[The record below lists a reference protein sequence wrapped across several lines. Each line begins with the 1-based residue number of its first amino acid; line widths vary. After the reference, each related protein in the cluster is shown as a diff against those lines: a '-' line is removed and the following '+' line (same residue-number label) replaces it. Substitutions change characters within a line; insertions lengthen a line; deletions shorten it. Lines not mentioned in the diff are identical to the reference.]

1 LAVCSHDVTAY
12 PGIMRGRTGRVR
24 DAYPVEYERGAH
36 VTQSK
41 PVALWAVPRSISTAF
56 ERVFVERDDFEV
68 LHEPFSASYYY
79 GEDRPSDRFADAEPK
94 ADYSYERVLEDVFRP
109 REQRVFLKDMAY
121 HAKKVLSPEFAS
133 RFVNTFIV
141 RDPKYVLV
149 SLYKMWP
156 DFTLEETGYE
166 DLYRLFRYATDAGE
180 DVAVV
185 DAMTFSENPAG
196 VLAAYC
202 EHLEVPFTAGSLT
215 WESGEVSE
223 WDDWEGWHEDAESST
238 GIEPAERRDPEL
250 PEELEAAY
258 EHCLP
263 YYYELAAHAIPSVAR
278 RSAVG
283 RMEDNREKILLRTE
297 TAIAPHGGDLVD
309 RVVPEEERRERSME
323 AAELQKVPLSA
334 RALSDLQMIS
344 TGVFSPLEGFMLRA
358 EYEGV
363 VEDMRLDGGLA
374 WSLPVILSTD
384 EKKASELSE
393 NALIALVDGTG
404 EPVATM
410 VLRELYGYD
419 KEREARMVYRTTDA
433 DHPGVA
439 ALYRQGDVL
448 LGGEVELLR
457 RPDEG
462 RFPRYYYTPAQLR
475 ASFAE
480 KGWKRIVGF
489 QTRNPVH
496 RAHEY
501 IQKSALESVDGL
513 LLNPLVGETK
523 SDDIP
528 ADVRMRSYE
537 VILDRYYPEDRT
549 MLAVF
554 PAAMRYAGPR
564 EAIFHAICRK
574 NYGCSHFIVG
584 RDHAGVGSYYGTYDA
599 QHIFEEF
606 ESEELGIT
614 PLFFEH
620 AFFCTECEGMGS
632 SKTCPHDPDSHVF
645 LSGTKVREL
654 LSKGEY
660 PPPEFSRPEVIEVL
674 MEGQRTHSG

>member
-1 LAVCSHDVTAY
+1 VT
-12 PGIMRGRTGRVR
+12 
-24 DAYPVEYERGAH
+24 DN
-36 VTQSK
+36 SK

-79 GEDRPSDRFADAEPK
+79 GEDRLSNRFADAEPK
-94 ADYSYERVLEDVFRP
+94 AEYSYERVLEDVFRP

-121 HAKKVLSPEFAS
+121 QAKKVLSPEFAS
-133 RFVNTFIV
+133 RFANTFIV
-141 RDPKYVLV
+141 RDPKYVLM

-185 DAMTFSENPAG
+185 DAMTFSENPSG

-202 EHLEVPFTAGSLT
+202 EHMEVPFTSGSLT
-215 WESGEVSE
+215 WESRDVQR
-223 WDDWEGWHEDAESST
+223 WDNWEGWHADAEEST
-238 GIEPAERRDPEL
+238 GIEPATRRDPEL

-278 RSAVG
+278 RSG
-283 RMEDNREKILLRTE
+283 RAGDRKDGREERILLQTE
-297 TAIAPHGGDLVD
+297 TQIAPHGGELID
-309 RVVPEEERRERSME
+309 RVVPAEERRERAME
-323 AAELQKVPLSA
+323 AAELPRVPLGP
-334 RALSDLQMIS
+334 RTLSDLQMIS
-344 TGVFSPLEGFMLRA
+344 TGVFSPLEGFMLRD
-358 EYEGV
+358 ECESV
-363 VEDMRLDGGLA
+363 VEDMRLGSGLA
-374 WSLPVILSTD
+374 WSLPITLSVDT
-384 EKKASELSE
+384 EKANELSE
-393 NALIALVDGTG
+393 GSEIALVDGAG

-410 VLRELYGYD
+410 LLREKYGYD
-419 KEREARMVYRTTDA
+419 KEREARLVYRTTDA

-439 ALYRQGDVL
+439 AIHRRGDVL

-457 RPDEG
+457 TPDEG
-462 RFPRYYYTPAQLR
+462 RFPGYYYTPAQLR
-475 ASFAE
+475 RAFAE

-501 IQKSALESVDGL
+501 IQKSALETVDGL

-537 VILDRYYPEDRT
+537 VILERYYPEDRT

-606 ESEELGIT
+606 EPEELGIT

-620 AFFCTECEGMGS
+620 AFFCTECQGMGS

-645 LSGTKVREL
+645 LSGTKVREM
-654 LSKGEY
+654 LSRGEY

-674 MEGQRTHSG
+674 MEGQRVESG

>member
-1 LAVCSHDVTAY
+1 
-12 PGIMRGRTGRVR
+12 
-24 DAYPVEYERGAH
+24 
-36 VTQSK
+36 
-41 PVALWAVPRSISTAF
+41 LWAVPRSISTAF

-79 GEDRPSDRFADAEPK
+79 GEDRPSDRFADAAPK
-94 ADYSYERVLEDVFRP
+94 AEYSYGRVVEDVFRP
-109 REQRVFLKDMAY
+109 RERRVFLKDMAY
-121 HAKKVLSPEFAS
+121 HAKKLLSPGFAS

-166 DLYRLFRYATDAGE
+166 DLYRLFRYATDGGE

-202 EHLEVPFTAGSLT
+202 EHLEVPFRSGSLT
-215 WESGEVSE
+215 WKSGEVSE
-223 WDDWEGWHEDAESST
+223 WDSWEGWHADAESST

-278 RSAVG
+278 RSALG
-283 RMEDNREKILLRTE
+283 RTEVDDKEKILLTTE
-297 TAIAPHGGDLVD
+297 PAIVPHGGDLVD
-309 RVVPEEERRERSME
+309 RVVPEEERRERAME

-344 TGVFSPLEGFMLRA
+344 TGVFSPLEGFMLRD
-358 EYEGV
+358 EYESV
-363 VEDMRLDGGLA
+363 VEDMRLGSGLA
-374 WSLPVILSTD
+374 WSLPVTVSVD
-384 EKKASELSE
+384 EEKARELSE
-393 NALIALVDGTG
+393 NSDIALVDGSG

-419 KEREARMVYRTTDA
+419 KEREARMVYRTNDV

-439 ALYRQGDVL
+439 AVYRQGDFL

-457 RPDEG
+457 PPDEG
-462 RFPRYYYTPAQLR
+462 RFPRYYYTPSQLR

-480 KGWKRIVGF
+480 RGWKRIVGF

-501 IQKSALESVDGL
+501 IQKSALETVDGL

-537 VILDRYYPEDRT
+537 TILDRYYPEDRT

-606 ESEELGIT
+606 EPEELGIT

-620 AFFCTECEGMGS
+620 AFFCLQCQGMGS

-645 LSGTKVREL
+645 LSGTKVREML
-654 LSKGEY
+654 FKGEY

-674 MEGQRTHSG
+674 MEGQRGARQVI

>member
-1 LAVCSHDVTAY
+1 
-12 PGIMRGRTGRVR
+12 
-24 DAYPVEYERGAH
+24 
-36 VTQSK
+36 
-41 PVALWAVPRSISTAF
+41 LWAVPRSISTAF

-79 GEDRPSDRFADAEPK
+79 GEDRLSDRFADAEPK
-94 ADYSYERVLEDVFRP
+94 AEYSYDRVLEDVFRP

-121 HAKKVLSPEFAS
+121 QAKKVLSPEFAS
-133 RFVNTFIV
+133 RFANTFIV
-141 RDPKYVLV
+141 RDPKYVLM

-185 DAMTFSENPAG
+185 DAMTFSENPSG

-202 EHLEVPFTAGSLT
+202 EHLEVPFRSGSLS
-215 WESGEVSE
+215 WESRDVER
-223 WDDWEGWHEDAESST
+223 WDSWEGWHADAEEST
-238 GIEPAERRDPEL
+238 GIEPATRRDPEL
-250 PEELEAAY
+250 PAELEAAY

-278 RSAVG
+278 RSG
-283 RMEDNREKILLRTE
+283 RTGDRKEGREERILLQTE
-297 TAIAPHGGDLVD
+297 TQIAPHGGELIN
-309 RVVPEEERRERSME
+309 RVVPEEERRERAME
-323 AAELQKVPLSA
+323 AAELPRVPLGP
-334 RALSDLQMIS
+334 RTLSDLQMIS
-344 TGVFSPLEGFMLRA
+344 TGVFSPLEGFMLRD
-358 EYEGV
+358 EYESV
-363 VEDMRLDGGLA
+363 VEDMRLGSGLA
-374 WSLPVILSTD
+374 WSLPITLSVD
-384 EKKASELSE
+384 EERANELSE
-393 NALIALVDGTG
+393 GSEIALVDGTG

-410 VLRELYGYD
+410 FLREKYRYD
-419 KEREARMVYRTTDA
+419 KAREARLVYRTTDA

-439 ALYRQGDVL
+439 AIHRQGDVL

-457 RPDEG
+457 APDEG
-462 RFPRYYYTPAQLR
+462 RFPGYYYTPAQLR
-475 ASFAE
+475 RAFAE

-501 IQKSALESVDGL
+501 IQKSALETVDGL

-537 VILDRYYPEDRT
+537 VILEKYYPEDRT

-606 ESEELGIT
+606 EPEELGIT

-620 AFFCTECEGMGS
+620 AFFCTECQGMGS

-645 LSGTKVREL
+645 LSGTKVREM
-654 LSKGEY
+654 LSRGEY

-674 MEGQRTHSG
+674 MEGQRVASG

>member
-1 LAVCSHDVTAY
+1 MLLWRFGQATCLEE
-12 PGIMRGRTGRVR
+12 PQRP
-24 DAYPVEYERGAH
+24 DAYTVEYERKAH
-36 VTQSK
+36 VTKNK

-79 GEDRPSDRFADAEPK
+79 GEDRLSDRFADAEPK
-94 ADYSYERVLEDVFRP
+94 AEYGFERVAEDVFRP
-109 REQRVFLKDMAY
+109 REERVFLKDMAY
-121 HAKKVLSPEFAS
+121 HAKKLLSPEFAS

-141 RDPKYVLV
+141 RDPKYVLM

-166 DLYRLFRYATDAGE
+166 DLYRMFRYATDAGE
-180 DVAVV
+180 EVAVV
-185 DAMTFSENPAG
+185 DAMTFTENPAG

-202 EHLEVPFTAGSLT
+202 EHLQVPFTAGSLT
-215 WESGEVSE
+215 WESRDVKR
-223 WDDWEGWHEDAESST
+223 WDNWEGWHADAEEST
-238 GIEPAERRDPEL
+238 GIKPATRRDPEL
-250 PEELEAAY
+250 PAELEEAY
-258 EHCLP
+258 EYCLP

-278 RSAVG
+278 RQGQDGDRRNG
-283 RMEDNREKILLRTE
+283 RENKILLETE
-297 TAIAPHGGDLVD
+297 TQIAPHGGQLVD
-309 RVVPEEERRERSME
+309 RVVPEDERRERAME
-323 AAELQKVPLSA
+323 AAGLPRVPLGP
-334 RALSDLQMIS
+334 RTLSDLQMIS
-344 TGVFSPLEGFMLRA
+344 TGVFSPLEGFMLRD
-358 EYEGV
+358 EYESV
-363 VEDMRLDGGLA
+363 VEDMRLESGLA
-374 WSLPVILSTD
+374 WSLPITLSVD
-384 EKKASELSE
+384 ADRAGELSE
-393 NALIALVDGTG
+393 GSEIALVDGTG

-410 VLRELYGYD
+410 VLREKYGFD
-419 KEREARMVYRTTDA
+419 KEREARLVYRTTDA

-439 ALYRQGDVL
+439 AIHRRGDVL

-457 RPDEG
+457 TPDEG

-475 ASFAE
+475 RAFAE

-501 IQKSALESVDGL
+501 IQKSALETVDGL

-606 ESEELGIT
+606 EPEELGIT

-620 AFFCTECEGMGS
+620 AFFCTECQGMGS

-645 LSGTKVREL
+645 LSGTKVREM
-654 LSKGEY
+654 LSRGEY

-674 MEGQRTHSG
+674 MEGQRVESK

>member
-1 LAVCSHDVTAY
+1 
-12 PGIMRGRTGRVR
+12 M
-24 DAYPVEYERGAH
+24 
-36 VTQSK
+36 
-41 PVALWAVPRSISTAF
+41 
-56 ERVFVERDDFEV
+56 
-68 LHEPFSASYYY
+68 
-79 GEDRPSDRFADAEPK
+79 FA
-94 ADYSYERVLEDVFRP
+94 R
-109 REQRVFLKDMAY
+109 
-121 HAKKVLSPEFAS
+121 
-133 RFVNTFIV
+133 
-141 RDPKYVLV
+141 
-149 SLYKMWP
+149 W
-156 DFTLEETGYE
+156 
-166 DLYRLFRYATDAGE
+166 
-180 DVAVV
+180 
-185 DAMTFSENPAG
+185 EN
-196 VLAAYC
+196 
-202 EHLEVPFTAGSLT
+202 
-215 WESGEVSE
+215 
-223 WDDWEGWHEDAESST
+223 WEGWHEDAESST

-278 RSAVG
+278 RTAVG
-283 RMEDNREKILLRTE
+283 RTEDDKEKILLRTE
-297 TAIAPHGGDLVD
+297 SAIAPHGGELID

-323 AAELQKVPLSA
+323 AAELPKVPLSP

-344 TGVFSPLEGFMLRA
+344 TGVFSPLEGFMLRD

-363 VEDMRLDGGLA
+363 VEDMRLKDGLA
-374 WSLPVILSTD
+374 WSLPVTLSAD
-384 EKKASELSE
+384 EEKARELSE
-393 NALIALVDGTG
+393 NSEIALVDGAG

-439 ALYRQGDVL
+439 AVYRQGDVL

-457 RPDEG
+457 PPDEG

-501 IQKSALESVDGL
+501 IQKSALETVDGL

-537 VILDRYYPEDRT
+537 VILDGYYPEDRT

-606 ESEELGIT
+606 EPEELGIT

-645 LSGTKVREL
+645 LSGTKVREM

-674 MEGQRTHSG
+674 MEGQRTESR